1 MANCL
6 PQISEILVGAKHYY
20 IVEEEEISAACRIVS
35 VPVPTEDGSVGGLSI
50 FIPQHSYFIES
61 VSVFS

>member
-20 IVEEEEISAACRIVS
+20 IVEEEEMSAACRIVS
-35 VPVPTEDGSVGGLSI
+35 VPVPTEDGSVGG
-50 FIPQHSYFIES
+50 FS
-61 VSVFS
+61 V